1 MTVIKLISFF
11 DFEAHGFI
19 PSWKLFYSRNV
30 KTLLMLIDLSTCPLY
45 LVGLWVG
52 SGFDVVHRCPL
63 LRLSHIT
70 LTRSVDFRGCLLK
83 LGVSFTLPV
92 LKGDTPGRQSG
103 KAQGVED
110 LPHFSSDLTSLPV
123 AATILLL
130 CHPR

>member
-52 SGFDVVHRCPL
+52 SGFDVPHHLKAECGFPWLSPQTRRL
-63 LRLSHIT
+63 LHLA
-70 LTRSVDFRGCLLK
+70 C
-83 LGVSFTLPV
+83 
-92 LKGDTPGRQSG
+92 
-103 KAQGVED
+103 VERR
-110 LPHFSSDLTSLPV
+110 HTWQTV
-123 AATILLL
+123 
-130 CHPR
+130 R